1 MSRIGRLPIEVPAGV
16 TVGIDGQQ
24 VSVAGPKG
32 SLELTISEPL
42 KIAAD
47 AGVLTVTRP
56 DDARGN
62 RALHGLTRS
71 LVANMIIGVTE
82 GYTKKMEISGTGYRV
97 VPKGN
102 DLEFALGYSH
112 PVLVKAPDGIS
123 FQVEG
128 PTKFAVSGIDK
139 QKVGEV
145 AANIRKIRKLDPY
158 KGKGVRY
165 ANEVIRRKAGK
176 AGK

>member
-32 SLELTISEPL
+32 SLELTISEPI

-123 FQVEG
+123 FQVEWPDQVRG
-128 PTKFAVSGIDK
+128 LRHRQAEGRRTGRQHPQDPQTRPVQGQGCAVRERGHSPQG
-139 QKVGEV
+139 
-145 AANIRKIRKLDPY
+145 RK
-158 KGKGVRY
+158 GG
-165 ANEVIRRKAGK
+165 
-176 AGK
+176 